1 MNTLTK
7 EQSDKLAKAR
17 YQLYRKQ
24 PFLWHLVHYLK
35 MKPVTNI
42 PTMGVDIHGNLYT
55 NMEFFD
61 ACNVQDLTWVLAHEV
76 MHLVTTTH
84 KRLPTGASMRLWN
97 IASDISINQIITDAA
112 GFPII
117 TTTMKDEQIKPWY
130 GEVDLGQHGKLD
142 LTQYKGW
149 TTEKIYYDLM
159 EKLPKCANGNAHS
172 GDGDSPQDKDGDLS
186 DLWWDD
192 SGSAIAKET
201 DKNQEAAQQWRQRV
215 ASAKAAGKVTGDL
228 EAFLADLLQP
238 QRDWRKELRQLT
250 HSALRRKRTW
260 LNPGRR
266 TIGMGIRTPS
276 KNRLME
282 TCVCYID
289 TSGSMSNDIIQVCV
303 SEVASICS
311 VIGAKLRLILGDC
324 EIYYDGEVAVA
335 DLKDL
340 QLKRGGTDFTV
351 LFDHIAESE
360 KDQPKL
366 LIGFTDAYGP
376 FPKNAP
382 DYPVIWTLLK
392 GQSAT
397 PPWGHVID
405 IDV

>member
-1 MNTLTK
+1 MALTP
-7 EQSDKLAKAR
+7 EQNMKMQKAR
-17 YQLYRKQ
+17 FQLYRKQ
-24 PFLWHLVHYLK
+24 PFIWHLVHYLK
-35 MKPVTNI
+35 MQPTTAI
-42 PTMGVDIHGNLYT
+42 PTMGVDIKGNLYT

-61 ACNVQDLTWVLAHEV
+61 KCNVQDLTWLLAHEV

-84 KRLPTGASMRLWN
+84 KRFPTGASHRLWN

-117 TTTMKDEQIKPWY
+117 NSNIIKPWY

-159 EKLPKCANGNAHS
+159 EKLPKCANGQAHS
-172 GDGDSPQDKDGDLS
+172 GDGSDPHDKDGDLS

-192 SGSAIAKET
+192 SGSQIAKET
-201 DKNQEAAQQWRQRV
+201 EKEQEAAQQWRQRV
-215 ASAKAAGKVTGDL
+215 ASAKAAGKTTGDL
-228 EAFLADLLQP
+228 EAFLSNLLQP

-250 HSALRRKRTW
+250 YSTLRRKSTW
-260 LNPGRR
+260 LRPGRR
-266 TIGMGIRTPS
+266 TIGMGIRTPA

-289 TSGSMSNDIIQVCV
+289 TSGSMCNDTIQVCI

-324 EIYYDGEVAVA
+324 EIYYDGEVGVS
-335 DLKDL
+335 DLSKLD
-340 QLKRGGTDFTV
+340 LKRGGTDFTA
-351 LFDHIAESE
+351 LFDHIANSE
-360 KDQPKL
+360 KAQPKL

-376 FPKNAP
+376 FPKDAP
-382 DYPVIWTLLK
+382 NYSVIWTLLK
-392 GQSAT
+392 DKSAT
-397 PPWGHVID
+397 PPWGHVIE